1 MDLPTFLLA
10 PCLCSA
16 PDLLDRGNRNI
27 SKTKVEGDPWHE
39 VQNLEISLVPEQVA
53 TGVLGFIGLSIDA
66 RVPLFD
72 SVNPSYY

>member
-1 MDLPTFLLA
+1 M
-10 PCLCSA
+10 
-16 PDLLDRGNRNI
+16 
-27 SKTKVEGDPWHE
+27 
-39 VQNLEISLVPEQVA
+39 QNLEISLVPEQVA